1 MQLLRLLLTLTL
13 AVLAP
18 ATVPAP
24 QPHNVLTIKV
34 YTTYTEI
41 YDNGQLVTVFDDS
54 CDNPHVWNT
63 NAHRCNGDVSLMA
76 DLTDGYLPLPYE
88 YAAAVAA
95 FRYPQ
100 GMSHVSD

>member
-34 YTTYTEI
+34 YTTY
-41 YDNGQLVTVFDDS
+41 S
-54 CDNPHVWNT
+54 
-63 NAHRCNGDVSLMA
+63 R
-76 DLTDGYLPLPYE
+76 DLRQR
-88 YAAAVAA
+88 AACHH
-95 FRYPQ
+95 F
-100 GMSHVSD
+100 

>member
-1 MQLLRLLLTLTL
+1 MHLLRVLLALTL

-18 ATVPAP
+18 ETSPAP
-24 QPHNVLTIKV
+24 QPHNILTIKV
-34 YTTYTEI
+34 YTAYTEI

-54 CDNPHVWNT
+54 CDDPRIWNQ
-63 NAHRCNGDVSLMA
+63 NAHSCNGDVGLMA

-100 GMSHVSD
+100 